1 MGWIIAAIS
10 LAFAGLALLG
20 FLAVRVLRAAAEL
33 SREVDRTE
41 GRLEPVRVLFGER
54 TAIARGQRDESAAGG
69 AYDRRQRPHVARRK
83 DV

>member
-1 MGWIIAAIS
+1 MSWIIAAIS
-10 LAFAGLALLG
+10 LAFAGLAVLA

-33 SREVDRTE
+33 GREVDRTE

-54 TAIARGQRDESAAGG
+54 TATVRGQRDESVSRG
-69 AYDRRQRPHVARRK
+69 AYDRGQRLHVARRK

>member
-1 MGWIIAAIS
+1 MSWIIAAIS
-10 LAFAGLALLG
+10 LTFAGLAVLA

-33 SREVDRTE
+33 GREVDRTQ

-54 TAIARGQRDESAAGG
+54 TAAVRGQRDESVPGG
-69 AYDRRQRPHVARRK
+69 AYDRDQRLHVARRK